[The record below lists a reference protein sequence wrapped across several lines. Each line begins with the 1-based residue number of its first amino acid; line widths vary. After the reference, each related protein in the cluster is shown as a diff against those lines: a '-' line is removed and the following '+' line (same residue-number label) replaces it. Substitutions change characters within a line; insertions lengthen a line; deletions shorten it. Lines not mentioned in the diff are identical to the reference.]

1 VSAQP
6 KWCGP
11 FQYSQETCPACGSAD
26 VSFGGTSTTL
36 VGWMSG
42 RPEDNPNHH
51 TQGCV
56 CRACGLHYT
65 REWVIRDRNA
75 WAAIGVD
82 EGEVIY
88 GSKAYTKYVIAGYP
102 SCCDAGYLIHCRCG
116 AWAKNR
122 QHHQT
127 VSSRNVDGVW
137 VTTPENIWECPS
149 CGYSGKEMPQEEPKP
164 IPTAFERLLQD
175 DG

>member
-1 VSAQP
+1 MSAQP

-11 FQYSQETCPACGSAD
+11 FQYGQETCPACGSAD

-51 TQGCV
+51 TQGCD

-102 SCCDAGYLIHCRCG
+102 SCCESSYLIHCRRCWRVG
-116 AWAKNR
+116 
-122 QHHQT
+122 
-127 VSSRNVDGVW
+127 VSIPVGPN
-137 VTTPENIWECPS
+137 EECPE
-149 CGYSGKEMPQEEPKP
+149 CGKVN
-164 IPTAFERLLQD
+164 TVTLWDRLLED
-175 DG
+175 